1 MGRSNADARN
11 MLALP
16 PKTHSP
22 LSPHACI
29 AIYHR
34 LTDAPPTST
43 LDMFL
48 QPPSTRV
55 SSHHEMACRIIAFDP
70 FSSPALSMRS
80 ISARISLR
88 FSRSDFA
95 SSYLRCTLASCTKL
109 SRRASCSNNGWSICA
124 RAASRSATSLA
135 SSIDVPFL
143 DGDAVAGGLGRD
155 CSSNV
160 RYDVRFVRWYV
171 RFVCIIY

>member
-1 MGRSNADARN
+1 
-11 MLALP
+11 MLDLP
-16 PKTHSP
+16 PPPKIIHP
-22 LSPHACI
+22 LSPHTCI

-34 LTDAPPTST
+34 LTDVPPTSYARCVSAAT
-43 LDMFL
+43 
-48 QPPSTRV
+48 QYRV
-55 SSHHEMACRIIAFDP
+55 SSYHEMAGRIIVFDP

-95 SSYLRCTLASCTKL
+95 SSYLRCALASCTKL

-135 SSIDVPFL
+135 SGIEVPFL
-143 DGDAVAGGLGRD
+143 DGDAVAEGLGRD

-160 RYDVRFVRWYV
+160 RYDSFCSM
-171 RFVCIIY
+171 VCPIRLHYL